1 MHKVVDFPRTT
12 PQGEHRIDA
21 ARPPAGAAATDA
33 ATAPPSI
40 GSIYRV
46 IGVLSRTLNNVKSL
60 CATMPAGPARRM
72 LEAEHDALVASLH
85 ATRIV
90 ASRLL
95 AS

>member
-1 MHKVVDFPRTT
+1 MHEVVDFPRTT
-12 PQGEHRIDA
+12 PQGDPRIDA
-21 ARPPAGAAATDA
+21 ARPHAGAAVVDA
-33 ATAPPSI
+33 ANSPPSI

-60 CATMPAGPARRM
+60 CATGPARRM

-85 ATRIV
+85 ATRVV

>member
-1 MHKVVDFPRTT
+1 MHNVVDFPRAT
-12 PQGEHRIDA
+12 PQGDPRIDA
-21 ARPPAGAAATDA
+21 ARAAAMDA
-33 ATAPPSI
+33 AKAPPSI

-46 IGVLSRTLNNVKSL
+46 MGVLSRTLNNVKSL
-60 CATMPAGPARRM
+60 CSTMPAGPARRM

>member
-1 MHKVVDFPRTT
+1 MHNVLDFPRTT
-12 PQGEHRIDA
+12 PQGDHRIDA
-21 ARPPAGAAATDA
+21 ARPHAGAA
-33 ATAPPSI
+33 APPSI